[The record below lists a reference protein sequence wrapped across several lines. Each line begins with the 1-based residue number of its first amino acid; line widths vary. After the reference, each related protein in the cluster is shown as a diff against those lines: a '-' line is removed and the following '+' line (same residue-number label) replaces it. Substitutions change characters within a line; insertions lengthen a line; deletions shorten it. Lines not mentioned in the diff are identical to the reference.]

1 MLLDII
7 IDSDSIIWLFLK
19 IFKWIVIGALIEFPL
34 FGFYRAFI
42 NFTEHKDV
50 NMAKRLGISATILI
64 IMYVVFWCV
73 LKYLLNFDILNW
85 LLH

>member
-1 MLLDII
+1 MLLDIV

-19 IFKWIVIGALIEFPL
+19 IFKWIVIFTLIEIPM

-42 NFTEHKDV
+42 NFTEHRDV
-50 NMAKRLGISATILI
+50 NMAKRLGIMATILI
-64 IMYVVFWCV
+64 VMYIAFWCLV
-73 LKYLLNFDILNW
+73 KYLLDFDILNW

>member
-7 IDSDSIIWLFLK
+7 IDSDSIIWLFLN
-19 IFKWIVIGALIEFPL
+19 IFKWIVIFTLIEFPM

-42 NFTEHKDV
+42 NFTEYRDN
-50 NMAKRLGISATILI
+50 NMAIRFGIMATII
-64 IMYVVFWCV
+64 IVMYIFIWCV
-73 LKYLLNFDILNW
+73 VKYLLNFDILNW